1 MSITVY
7 FRTVSHLLDLDS
19 WQWELFSSL
28 LIIIDQLYQM
38 NSSYCDISSNR
49 SVHVMFVRLE
59 CVDSDVLQEVE
70 RLSQELSDSRIK
82 QDELTKQV
90 SELQVTNTS
99 LKDLVSNTQTALSK
113 EQNLVKHFQEQVSNS
128 KVNLREFFLFV
139 CSFEFIF
146 LVCSGWC

>member
-1 MSITVY
+1 MC
-7 FRTVSHLLDLDS
+7 
-19 WQWELFSSL
+19 WQ
-28 LIIIDQLYQM
+28 I
-38 NSSYCDISSNR
+38 
-49 SVHVMFVRLE
+49 
-59 CVDSDVLQEVE
+59 DVLQEVE

-128 KVNLREFFLFV
+128 KVNFRTTFFCYFLFAV
-139 CSFEFIF
+139 LSLF
-146 LVCSGWC
+146 S